1 MKELPAN
8 FYLFTKKLL
17 ALENEFTPIT
27 LKSKYAT
34 NLIKFYELLAFIEK
48 KNPNAK
54 NKDILYKKNDSFKL
68 LMPVNSKNAL
78 ELILS
83 IRIIHLGLLSENNY
97 NGANI
102 RAVFRSCSTLVNQ
115 LLFNCG
121 FLQKLKHKYVYSPLF
136 YHFFN
141 CSTQEQDLFVDKIG
155 SFGQMPEQRL
165 YLTALRS
172 IRLSPEYAVISFDH
186 GISLKTSW
194 IETLWNRNSSHK
206 KKISLEELTDTNK
219 DTIIFEGDRTTRTE
233 RGYVTIFPK

>member
-54 NKDILYKKNDSFKL
+54 NKDILYKKSDSFKL

-83 IRIIHLGLLSENNY
+83 IRIIHLGLLS
-97 NGANI
+97 
-102 RAVFRSCSTLVNQ
+102 
-115 LLFNCG
+115 
-121 FLQKLKHKYVYSPLF
+121 
-136 YHFFN
+136 
-141 CSTQEQDLFVDKIG
+141 
-155 SFGQMPEQRL
+155 
-165 YLTALRS
+165 
-172 IRLSPEYAVISFDH
+172 
-186 GISLKTSW
+186 
-194 IETLWNRNSSHK
+194 
-206 KKISLEELTDTNK
+206 
-219 DTIIFEGDRTTRTE
+219 
-233 RGYVTIFPK
+233 